1 MNALRRTSPRATT
14 MVASAL
20 LCVFLML
27 AAASGAVS
35 VAPLTI
41 LEIVLVRLG
50 LTGAMTDPTLGA
62 IVWEIRLPRVVAA
75 GLVGVGLAL
84 AGVLAQG
91 LFRNPLAEP
100 YVLGMSGGAGFAVT
114 AFLAVATTLNSGE
127 ATPYLSWVGAL
138 GGLITIA
145 IVYAL
150 ANRGG
155 RVDPLTILLAG
166 LAMSAILGALTTALL
181 FVGDPH
187 LTRLARVWSWM
198 GGGVQVLGW
207 GPVAA
212 ALPPLVLGVVV
223 ALRQA
228 AGLDGLALGEESAAQ
243 LGIAIQ
249 RQRIEAIVGIA
260 LLAGAAVT
268 LAGLIGFVG
277 LIVPHIMRLIVGPRH
292 LPLLIAS
299 APAGAAFVV
308 LADLAARTLLPPAE
322 IPLSVITALVGGPWF
337 LYLLR
342 ARRGYAGAVG

>member
-1 MNALRRTSPRATT
+1 MA
-14 MVASAL
+14 
-20 LCVFLML
+20 L

-41 LEIVLVRLG
+41 LEIVLARFGVAV
-50 LTGAMTDPTLGA
+50 AMADPTLAA

-75 GLVGVGLAL
+75 GLVGAALAL
-84 AGVLAQG
+84 AGVLTQG

-100 YVLGMSGGAGFAVT
+100 YILGMSGGAGFAVT
-114 AFLAVATTLNSGE
+114 AFLAF
-127 ATPYLSWVGAL
+127 ATPLHLNQAMSYLSWVGAF

-150 ANRGG
+150 ASRRG

-181 FVGDPH
+181 FMGDPH

-207 GPVAA
+207 GPIAA
-212 ALPPLVLGVVV
+212 AVPPLGLGIVV

-228 AGLDGLALGEESAAQ
+228 AGLDALALGEESAAQ

-249 RQRIEAIVGIA
+249 RQRVEAIVGIA

-277 LIVPHIMRLIVGPRH
+277 LVVPHIMRLIVGPRH
-292 LPLLIAS
+292 LPLLIAN

-342 ARRGYAGAVG
+342 ARRGFVGAIG